1 MKNLN
6 IQCKALATV
15 NFVSEYEQMK
25 PHESVRW
32 AECRNTG
39 QPGPGS
45 TQQHFTCI
53 RMENKLYQR
62 HHTLST
68 VKNFAPKKRISQV
81 SWTFN
86 CKSMN
91 YVVDILRKQ
100 SWICVQVTLLVVDA
114 YWLLRGVQI
123 CCHSLDTDNCCSNT
137 HYHEDTRSQ
146 QCNQPGPAQNTDEYI
161 IFWCRLNSRHFMIQ
175 LHFLKN
181 QFYISSTLLKAIKF
195 WTIVTTFY
203 LVQAAPS
210 RF

>member
-100 SWICVQVTLLVVDA
+100 LLAFISVLWPGRLSLYEPKRIYNHGSVSKWHYWWLMPTGYSVACRSAATPWTQIIAAVTL
-114 YWLLRGVQI
+114 
-123 CCHSLDTDNCCSNT
+123 
-137 HYHEDTRSQ
+137 
-146 QCNQPGPAQNTDEYI
+146 I
-161 IFWCRLNSRHFMIQ
+161 IM
-175 LHFLKN
+175 K
-181 QFYISSTLLKAIKF
+181 TL
-195 WTIVTTFY
+195 
-203 LVQAAPS
+203 APS
-210 RF
+210 SAISRAQHKIQMNTSFFGVD